1 MVVKF
6 ANKSMTVLPFFLLNG
21 ELSSTNTDLATPTAE
36 RSGLAWAS
44 ILPSLL
50 HTSPSQA
57 SDHDRRECLS
67 SFLYS
72 NYSPSALCICKSM
85 SNSVI

>member
-36 RSGLAWAS
+36 RSGLA
-44 ILPSLL
+44 
-50 HTSPSQA
+50 
-57 SDHDRRECLS
+57 
-67 SFLYS
+67 
-72 NYSPSALCICKSM
+72 
-85 SNSVI
+85 